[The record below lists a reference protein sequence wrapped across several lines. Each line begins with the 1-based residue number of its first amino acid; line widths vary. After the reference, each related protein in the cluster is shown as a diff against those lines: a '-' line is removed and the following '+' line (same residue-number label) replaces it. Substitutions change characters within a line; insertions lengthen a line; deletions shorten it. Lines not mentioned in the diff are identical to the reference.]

1 MNKLKVC
8 LIGFEE
14 GQMEVYSALA
24 KDPRIEIS
32 SGAVFSVK
40 DREECE
46 KIGIRYYYDLEEMLR
61 IEKPDFVSVFL
72 KTDEKTKI
80 MQKIAEFKVS
90 ILYNEPIADEL
101 EEAEKVSQL
110 VRQHGVLCVPASD
123 VFFNPSIVFLREQIF
138 ENALG
143 LPVSAFC
150 RRFIRRG
157 KRGNLAT
164 LYMPFIHLTR
174 LLMNSEIKY
183 VYSSTTPD
191 ESFGVMN
198 LGLKNDTTATI
209 AVGFNEVSAYP
220 IDEVTIDVIGTDG
233 AVLIRPNHASIRIY
247 SNRGVSWDY
256 WDKSGIDS
264 LIEHFINLVLGM
276 EQKIIDIND
285 ELVAIK
291 VIDAARRS
299 AQSKTVVELFLKKTN
314 HHKAR
319 VKR

>member
-14 GQMEVYSALA
+14 GQMEACSAFL

-32 SGAVFSVK
+32 SGAAFSVR
-40 DREECE
+40 DREELE
-46 KIGIRYYYDLEEMLR
+46 KIGIKYYYDLEEMLR
-61 IEKPDFVSVFL
+61 TEKPDLVSVFL
-72 KTDEKTKI
+72 KTGEKTKI
-80 MQKIAEFKVS
+80 MPKLVEFKVS
-90 ILYNEPIADEL
+90 ILYNEPIADKL
-101 EEAEKVSQL
+101 EEAEKISQL
-110 VRQHGVLCVPASD
+110 VRQQGVLCVPASD
-123 VFFNPSIVFLREQIF
+123 VFFNPSVAFLREQIF

-157 KRGNLAT
+157 KRYNLAA

-174 LLMNSEIKY
+174 LLMNSEVKY
-183 VYSSTTPD
+183 VYSSITLD
-191 ESFGVMN
+191 EDFGVMN

-209 AVGFNEVSAYP
+209 AVGFNEVSTYP
-220 IDEVTIDVIGTDG
+220 VDEVTIDVIGTDG
-233 AVLIRPNHASIRIY
+233 VVQIRPNLASIRIY
-247 SNRGVSWDY
+247 SNKGVSWNY
-256 WDKSGIDS
+256 WDKIGIDS

-291 VIDAARRS
+291 VIDAARTS
-299 AQSKTVVELFLKKTN
+299 AQSKTTIEPL
-314 HHKAR
+314 
-319 VKR
+319 